1 MKKLMAILLATVMC
15 VTCGGI
21 DCSAA
26 RAKAFSRRTHSS
38 SSRGSSSSSCSRS
51 RGSSWFGPRK
61 RSIWSSS
68 SSSGSSC
75 GSCASNKS
83 DVIVVNNNNNNVAQN
98 KSADKEKEVI
108 IIEGGK
114 DNSTKAVV
122 FKGQKETNNDGI
134 LWGTLALFGGILL
147 ASVAGVIGYS
157 AGLGEYK
164 QDNADYENCLHS
176 WENLKRDVFEY
187 WTPEKYKNMTERLQK
202 EIFNK
207 FKVFDKECMTE
218 E

>member
-1 MKKLMAILLATVMC
+1 MKKLMSILLATVMC

-38 SSRGSSSSSCSRS
+38 SSRGSSSRS

-75 GSCASNKS
+75 GSRASSKS
-83 DVIVVNNNNNNVAQN
+83 DVIVVNNNNNNVAQT
-98 KSADKEKEVI
+98 KSDDKEKEVI
-108 IIEGGK
+108 SKEAQA
-114 DNSTKAVV
+114 KAVV
-122 FKGQKETNNDGI
+122 IKGKEDKGDGHALSAILIFIVWPLLAIAAYGVGAFAGYNDG
-134 LWGTLALFGGILL
+134 
-147 ASVAGVIGYS
+147 YDK
-157 AGLGEYK
+157 GLGVYT

-176 WENLKRDVFEY
+176 WENLKCDVFEY
-187 WTPEKYKNMTERLQK
+187 WTPEKYKNMTESLQK

>member
-1 MKKLMAILLATVMC
+1 MKKLMSILLATVMC

-38 SSRGSSSSSCSRS
+38 SSRGSSSRS

-75 GSCASNKS
+75 GSCASSKS
-83 DVIVVNNNNNNVAQN
+83 DVIVVNNNNNNVVQN
-98 KSADKEKEVI
+98 KSADKEKDVI
-108 IIEGGK
+108 IIEDSK

-122 FKGQKETNNDGI
+122 IKEQKEDGI

-147 ASVAGVIGYS
+147 AAIAGTIGYN
-157 AGLGEYK
+157 AGLGEYMK
-164 QDNADYENCLHS
+164 DNADYENCLHK

-187 WTPEKYKNMTERLQK
+187 WTPEKYKNTTESLQK

>member
-1 MKKLMAILLATVMC
+1 MKKLMAILLAAVMC

-26 RAKAFSRRTHSS
+26 RAKAFSRRTHNSS
-38 SSRGSSSSSCSRS
+38 SSGSSSRS
-51 RGSSWFGPRK
+51 RGSSCGSSRR
-61 RSIWSSS
+61 RSIWSSSS

-75 GSCASNKS
+75 GSCASSKS

-108 IIEGGK
+108 IIEDGK
-114 DNSTKAVV
+114 DNSTKDVV
-122 FKGQKETNNDGI
+122 IKEQKETNNDGI

-147 ASVAGVIGYS
+147 ATVAGAIGYS
-157 AGLGEYK
+157 AGLGEYTK
-164 QDNADYENCLHS
+164 DNAAYEDCVHK
-176 WENLKRDVFEY
+176 WENLKRDVFEH
-187 WTPEKYKNMTERLQK
+187 WTPEKYKNTTESVTK

-207 FKVFDKECMTE
+207 FKFFDEECMME
-218 E
+218 Q

>member
-1 MKKLMAILLATVMC
+1 MKKLMAILLAAVMC

-26 RAKAFSRRTHSS
+26 RAKAFSRRTHNS
-38 SSRGSSSSSCSRS
+38 SSRGSSSRS
-51 RGSSWFGPRK
+51 RGSSWGSSRR
-61 RSIWSSS
+61 RSIWSSSS

-75 GSCASNKS
+75 GSCSSSKS
-83 DVIVVNNNNNNVAQN
+83 DVIVVNNNNNNNVAQN

-108 IIEGGK
+108 IIEDGK

-122 FKGQKETNNDGI
+122 IKEQKETNNDGI

-147 ASVAGVIGYS
+147 ATVAGAIGYS

-164 QDNADYENCLHS
+164 QDNAAYEDCLHK

-187 WTPEKYKNMTERLQK
+187 WAPEKYKSTTESVTK

-207 FKVFDKECMTE
+207 FKFFDEECMME
-218 E
+218 Q